1 MYWLKLIRP
10 ELCYTKQEL
19 IFSLNCDCKL
29 VLLHSEF
36 KCEHSVFGQTHASDG
51 ILITSV
57 FCFFLI

>member
-1 MYWLKLIRP
+1 M
-10 ELCYTKQEL
+10 
-19 IFSLNCDCKL
+19 FDCKL

-57 FCFFLI
+57 FCFFFNISIHVHVCYGEIYQLD